1 MKKYFVFDWYEDW
14 DDPDYLGSFD
24 TVEEAEEA
32 CDHWE
37 ADTDSECDCII
48 YTTATAK
55 EELPKIY
62 QLALRKEKL
71 AESSQRARK
80 REV

>member
-14 DDPDYLGSFD
+14 NDPEFIGEFD

-32 CDHWE
+32 CDDWE
-37 ADTDSECDCII
+37 AETDGECDCII

-55 EELPKIY
+55 EKYPKIY
-62 QLALRKEKL
+62 QKALRK
-71 AESSQRARK
+71 
-80 REV
+80 REG